1 MYFNRVEWDR
11 FDTVQFKKS
20 DVRLTAFE
28 RNLRKFQ
35 LKNAIKSF
43 LYILDIVKN
52 VLFYTIIL
60 FV

>member
-20 DVRLTAFE
+20 DVHLTAFE
-28 RNLRKFQ
+28 RNLKKFQ